1 MTEGAEARM
10 QDTYKAATGTG
21 WITFAA
27 ILFLVSGTFHV
38 IDGISALSK
47 ANAFNLRG
55 TGGGEG
61 LFANLTFWGIVYLI
75 IGGLAIYAGYALL
88 SGTGGGRGVGI
99 FLASVGIL
107 VNLMFLGAYPFW
119 ALILIAMWFM
129 ILYALIVQGE
139 EQTT

>member
-1 MTEGAEARM
+1 M

-21 WITFAA
+21 WVTFGA
-27 ILFLVSGTFHV
+27 ILFLVAGTFHV

-47 ANAFNLRG
+47 ANVFNQG
-55 TGGGEG
+55 VNAGEG

-88 SGTGGGRGVGI
+88 SGTGGGRGIGI
-99 FLASVGIL
+99 FLASLGIL
-107 VNLMFLGAYPFW
+107 INLMFLTAAPFW
-119 ALILIAMWFM
+119 ALVLIAMWFM

-139 EQTT
+139 EAA